1 VRKSSS
7 VEVVAIVAKTRYNVE
22 LVRNE
27 GETMLIVTTNDLPGY
42 RITKVIGEINGLTVR
57 TRNVGAQIGASFK
70 ALGGGELRG
79 LTKQL
84 QEARDEALSRLKE
97 AAEAAGANAV
107 LAMRYDSNELAGTFQ
122 EILAYGTAV
131 VAEVLT

>member
-1 VRKSSS
+1 
-7 VEVVAIVAKTRYNVE
+7 
-22 LVRNE
+22 
-27 GETMLIVTTNDLPGY
+27 MLIVTTNDLPGY
-42 RITKVIGEINGLTVR
+42 QITRVIGEVNGLTVR

-84 QEARDEALSRLKE
+84 HEAREEALTRLKE
-97 AAEAAGANAV
+97 AGEAVGANAV

-131 VAEVLT
+131 VAEPAP